1 MSENII
7 EKNAVEQYEH
17 DYVVY
22 AKEAN
27 RRRTS
32 ADARDGLKL
41 VHRRILTAM
50 NFDLPCATKLVKT
63 AKVVGDTM
71 GSYHPHGDTSIADS
85 IKCMCNW
92 WEIKMP
98 YIETRSN
105 MGSMQGDGAAAP
117 RYTEV
122 KLSRFAIECI
132 FKEMN
137 ECRDVVDY
145 APTFDNTGMEPEYLT
160 TKTPNLLINGTFGI
174 GVGIKT
180 QVPPHNINEVI
191 DATLNLIKN
200 PNAPV
205 VLVPDQCMPCEIID
219 TNWKA
224 ISNKGEGSYRVRG
237 VIDIEP
243 HGETNWLIIKSVP
256 DLVYFDKGNRNNG
269 GVKYKIL
276 DMVKEGL
283 LPQITQIDE
292 DSHGSEMRICI
303 HLKKG
308 SDPNYVK
315 DILYKNTQLESTFS
329 VNFQVLIGLDLVRMS
344 YKSYLEFF
352 IQQRKITKFRYYC
365 NRLQYV
371 RTKLHQKDA
380 YIKVLESGEIDNIIN
395 MIKNMK
401 TIDDN
406 SVIEYLIK
414 KLKITDFQA
423 EFIINAN
430 LKYLSKAYLKK
441 YKEEAA
447 AYSQLNDEY
456 MMKITNDEYII
467 QEIVDELIDAK
478 KKFGQPRRCRVI
490 DKSDAL
496 DIPKGDF
503 KIVVTDR
510 NYIKKVLPTDFV
522 GSVKGQV
529 PVHIVKAEN
538 TENILLFTD
547 MGRVYNIP
555 VHQIPL
561 SEKNT
566 TGIDLTMFTKGKI
579 PAASKIVKVMY
590 LPTIDK
596 LMKAPS
602 KFFVTVVT
610 ENNYIKKLDL
620 DDFINVPPSGILY
633 TKLNNGDLVKD
644 VSIVSNN
651 LDVIIY
657 SDRKAL
663 RINMEDIPHY
673 NRNTIGVAA
682 MNTSTPIDG
691 LSIIYPDA
699 TDVIVV
705 TKKGRINKFDISGL
719 AKSSRNKAGSSV
731 IKLAKDDSICS
742 IVGVN
747 DSNSLKIA
755 TEQTKLDILVSDIN
769 RGSSISTG
777 DKLITNKTDSV
788 IKVDVVLN
796 KK

>member
-308 SDPNYVK
+308 ADPNYVK

-380 YIKVLESGEIDNIIN
+380 YIKVLESGEIDNIID

-447 AYSQLNDEY
+447 AYSKLNDEY

-478 KKFGQPRRCRVI
+478 KKFGQPRRCKLI

-503 KIVVTDR
+503 KIVITDR

-538 TENILLFTD
+538 TEKILLFTD

-633 TKLNNGDLVKD
+633 TKLNNGDLVKN

-719 AKSSRNKAGSSV
+719 AKSSRNKAGSGV

-755 TEQTKLDILVSDIN
+755 TEQTKIDILVSDIN

-796 KK
+796 NK